1 MFNLYSTVTVII
13 ADISSKE
20 KHICYAEIKYEYK
33 SSQNLQILPLDFDI
47 GHEATWDVS
56 FSH

>member
-1 MFNLYSTVTVII
+1 MFNFYSTVTVIT
-13 ADISSKE
+13 AGMSSKE
-20 KHICYAEIKYEYK
+20 KHISYAEIKYEYK
-33 SSQNLQILPLDFDI
+33 SSQSLQILSLDFDM